1 MWPRTAIATAAVE
14 NLLGGKESMRRSR
27 NDKIMG
33 ESAYVILSSDSTKTT
48 GHYFI
53 VKKNEKFQFY

>member
-1 MWPRTAIATAAVE
+1 
-14 NLLGGKESMRRSR
+14 MRRSR

-53 VKKNEKFQFY
+53 VKKKWKISILLN